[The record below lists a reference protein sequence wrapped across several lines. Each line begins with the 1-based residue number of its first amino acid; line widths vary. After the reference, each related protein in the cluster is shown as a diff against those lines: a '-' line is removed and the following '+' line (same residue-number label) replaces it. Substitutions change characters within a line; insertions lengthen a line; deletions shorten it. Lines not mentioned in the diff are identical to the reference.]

1 MFLSFIQKMSIA
13 DFTRDKDLDDHVFGL
28 AGIIMDVTS
37 SHFSNEITF
46 RISQGDGEIC
56 YFSMMIG

>member
-1 MFLSFIQKMSIA
+1 MSIA

>member
-1 MFLSFIQKMSIA
+1 MSIA
-13 DFTRDKDLDDHVFGL
+13 DYTRDQNLNDHVFGV

-37 SHFSNEITF
+37 SHFSDEITF
-46 RISQGDGEIC
+46 RISQGDEEIC

>member
-1 MFLSFIQKMSIA
+1 MSLA
-13 DFTRDKDLDDHVFGL
+13 DFTRDDNLNDHVFGL

-37 SHFSNEITF
+37 NVFSNEITF